1 MKAKVLFSI
10 LLCGSVFV
18 IAPAA
23 AQNRASP
30 PYDSW
35 CRDMQTGIGGSVM
48 VCRAYTYRQCM
59 ASRSSHTETCYLNP
73 LYDPRFR
80 EWRRRN
86 PHY

>member
-1 MKAKVLFSI
+1 MKAIPLFSL
-10 LLCGSVFV
+10 LLCGSLF
-18 IAPAA
+18 ATMPAE
-23 AQNRASP
+23 AQQRTQP

-35 CRDMQTGIGGSVM
+35 CRDLQTGVGGSVM
-48 VCRAYTYRQCM
+48 VCRAYTYEQCM
-59 ASRSSHTETCYLNP
+59 ASRSSHVESCYLNP